1 MKKLNKKG
9 FTIVEL
15 VIVIAVIAILA
26 GVLIPTFA
34 TVVEK
39 ANKSSAQQQA
49 KNFYTLL
56 EAATAAPT
64 KYEMTGN
71 NNKTT
76 YTLSM
81 QQAGLVVSKTHTG
94 TEQHEDAEVILYNI
108 LGDDV
113 KTYKDAK
120 VGFDNATVNSFSSK
134 EDNWIIKAVY
144 FQPKGSE
151 YVVKIDLVAGT
162 VGEAVKAESL
172 TESVTFRTFDGE
184 AGN

>member
-39 ANKSSAQQQA
+39 ANQSNAMQQA

-64 KYEMTGN
+64 KYASAGN
-71 NNKTT
+71 KT

-81 QQAGLVVSKTHTG
+81 QKDGLNVSKSG
-94 TEQHEDAEVILYNI
+94 EGNNVDAEVILYNI

-113 KTYKDAK
+113 TAYKDAK
-120 VGFDNATVNSFSSK
+120 VGLDNDTVTSFEHNNEWK
-134 EDNWIIKAVY
+134 ITAVY

-162 VGEAVKAESL
+162 VGEAVKAQSI
-172 TESVTFRTFDGE
+172 SGVTFRTFDGN

>member
-64 KYEMTGN
+64 KYEMTN
-71 NNKTT
+71 DTNKTT

-81 QQAGLVVSKTHTG
+81 QKTGLVVSKTYTEP
-94 TEQHEDAEVILYNI
+94 EQHEDAEIMLIDI

-113 KTYKDAK
+113 KTYYGANVGIDASLA
-120 VGFDNATVNSFSSK
+120 GSLANGRSWT
-134 EDNWIIKAVY
+134 ITAVY

-162 VGEAVKAESL
+162 VGEAVKAQSI
-172 TESVTFRTFDGE
+172 SDVTFRTFDGV

>member
-34 TVVEK
+34 TVVDK

-64 KYEMTGN
+64 KYEMTN
-71 NNKTT
+71 NNQDKTT

-81 QQAGLVVSKTHTG
+81 QKDGLVVSKTHTG
-94 TEQHEDAEVILYNI
+94 TEQHEDADKMLIAI

-113 KTYKDAK
+113 KTYNGAK
-120 VGFDNATVNSFSSK
+120 VGIDESLATGNS
-134 EDNWIIKAVY
+134 WTIRAVY
-144 FQPKGSE
+144 FQPKNSD
-151 YVVKIDLVAGT
+151 YFVKIDLVAGT
-162 VGEAVKAESL
+162 VGEAVKIDANHNMP
-172 TESVTFRTFDGE
+172 
-184 AGN
+184 AGTITLNTTN

>member
-34 TVVEK
+34 TVVDK

-64 KYEMTGN
+64 KYASSGN
-71 NNKTT
+71 KT

-81 QQAGLVVSKTHTG
+81 QNDGLNVSKSG
-94 TEQHEDAEVILYNI
+94 EGNNVDAEVILYNI

-113 KTYKDAK
+113 KTYNGAK
-120 VGFDNATVNSFSSK
+120 VGIDESLASGDS
-134 EDNWIIKAVY
+134 WIIKAVY
-144 FQPKGSE
+144 FQPNGSK
-151 YVVKIDLVAGT
+151 YVVKIGLVAGT
-162 VGEAVKAESL
+162 VGEAGAANMPNNHITL
-172 TESVTFRTFDGE
+172 NTT
-184 AGN
+184 N

>member
-26 GVLIPTFA
+26 GVLILTFA

-64 KYEMTGN
+64 KYEMTN
-71 NNKTT
+71 DDNKTT

-81 QQAGLVVSKTHTG
+81 QKTGRVVSKTYTAPEH
-94 TEQHEDAEVILYNI
+94 HADAEIMLIDI

-113 KTYKDAK
+113 KTYNGAK
-120 VGFDNATVNSFSSK
+120 VGLDDGTVTSFGSNNEWK
-134 EDNWIIKAVY
+134 ITAVY

-162 VGEAVKAESL
+162 VGEAVKAS
-172 TESVTFRTFDGE
+172 SISGVRFVTFDGV

>member
-34 TVVEK
+34 TVVDK

-64 KYEMTGN
+64 KYEMTGSAGN
-71 NNKTT
+71 QNQYKTT

-81 QQAGLVVSKTHTG
+81 QKTGLVVSKTYTG
-94 TEQHEDAEVILYNI
+94 DQRHADAAIMLMAI

-113 KTYKDAK
+113 KTYNGAK
-120 VGFDNATVNSFSSK
+120 VGIDESLARGDSWT
-134 EDNWIIKAVY
+134 IKAVY
-144 FQPKGSE
+144 FQPNGSK
-151 YVVKIDLVAGT
+151 YVVKSDLVAGT
-162 VGEAVKAESL
+162 VGEAGAANMPINHITL
-172 TESVTFRTFDGE
+172 NTT
-184 AGN
+184 N

>member
-64 KYEMTGN
+64 KYEMTN
-71 NNKTT
+71 DPNKTT

-81 QQAGLVVSKTHTG
+81 QKTGLVVSKKHTG
-94 TEQHEDAEVILYNI
+94 TELHGDAEIMLIDI

-113 KTYKDAK
+113 KTYYGAK
-120 VGFDNATVNSFSSK
+120 VGLDNATVCSSTESNK
-134 EDNWIIKAVY
+134 NEWKITTVY
-144 FQPKGSE
+144 FQPQGSE

-162 VGEAVKAESL
+162 VGEAGA
-172 TESVTFRTFDGE
+172 
-184 AGN
+184 ANMPGNHITLNTTN

>member
-64 KYEMTGN
+64 KYEMTNGD
-71 NNKTT
+71 NKTT

-81 QQAGLVVSKTHTG
+81 QKTGLVVSKTYTG
-94 TEQHEDAEVILYNI
+94 DQQHADAAIMLMAI

-113 KTYKDAK
+113 KTYNGAK
-120 VGFDNATVNSFSSK
+120 VGIDESLASGDSWT
-134 EDNWIIKAVY
+134 IKAVY
-144 FQPKGSE
+144 FQPKNSA
-151 YVVKIDLVAGT
+151 YFVKIDLVEGT
-162 VGEAVKAESL
+162 VGEAVKIDETHKMPNGTITL
-172 TESVTFRTFDGE
+172 NTT
-184 AGN
+184 N